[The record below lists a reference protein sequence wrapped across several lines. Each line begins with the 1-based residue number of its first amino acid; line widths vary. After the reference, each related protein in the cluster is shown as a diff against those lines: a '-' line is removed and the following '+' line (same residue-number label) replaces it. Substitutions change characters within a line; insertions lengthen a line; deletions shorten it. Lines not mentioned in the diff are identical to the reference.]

1 MKLYV
6 VGFGAGSA
14 EGMTLEAKNAL
25 EKSEVVVGYTV
36 YCELLKAIFPEKK
49 FYSTGMREEK
59 SRVLYALEQSKN
71 RITAL
76 VCSGDAEVFGLA
88 GLAFQLSENFPETDI
103 EVVAGVTAALSGGA
117 ALGAPLTNDFAVISL
132 SDLLTPAE
140 KIEAR
145 IRCAAQ
151 ADFVIVLYNPA
162 SKKRRDALKK
172 ACEIALEY
180 RSPDTVCGVVKNIGR
195 DGENRAVMLLREL
208 LNFDADMFTTV
219 FIGNSE
225 TQIIRGKMV
234 TPRGYRDV

>member
-25 EKSEVVVGYTV
+25 EKCEIIVGYTV
-36 YCELLKAIFPEKK
+36 YCDLLRTIFPEKN
-49 FYSTGMREEK
+49 FYSTGMHEEK

-71 RITAL
+71 RTTAL
-76 VCSGDAEVFGLA
+76 VCSGDAEVFGMA

-117 ALGAPLTNDFAVISL
+117 VLGAPLTNDFAVISL

-145 IRCAAQ
+145 IRGAAQ

-162 SKKRRDALKK
+162 SKKRRDALRN

-180 RSPDTVCGVVKNIGR
+180 RSPNTVCGVVQNIGR
-195 DGENRAVMLLREL
+195 DGEKCAVMRLGEL
-208 LNFDADMFTTV
+208 LNYDADMFTTV
-219 FIGNSE
+219 YIGNSE

-234 TPRGYRDV
+234 TPRGYKDV